1 MGVVEVAGDA
11 FAPRD
16 SPEWLESSVLQPRDD
31 PSPPR
36 VVQQLSHAP
45 HKTRQRVLPA
55 VIRHHNQL
63 SSNQLGDANLS
74 SRPASLP
81 SHLGVNLSSP
91 SSRLQPA
98 TFSPFTQSVSPRG
111 RSVLLP
117 SMSSSHKLPSALPVA
132 HAGTLGGER
141 QGGSSTERQSA
152 VERRKRMLALIS
164 TSRDEEVGG
173 IINRPAVL

>member
-1 MGVVEVAGDA
+1 MQVVGDA
-11 FAPRD
+11 LAPRD

-63 SSNQLGDANLS
+63 SSNQLGDANQS

-81 SHLGVNLSSP
+81 SHLGVSLSSP
-91 SSRLQPA
+91 SSRLQPPA

-111 RSVLLP
+111 RAVLLP

-132 HAGTLGGER
+132 HAGALGGER
-141 QGGSSTERQSA
+141 QVGGGSTERQSA